1 MGAWGVGLYSG
12 DFALD
17 LRAVVAAVARVP
29 LDEDAMVQALC
40 DTEASAAENPTDE
53 DHAVF
58 WLVLA
63 DQFEKRGIFSAR
75 VRDMA
80 LAVIDGGE
88 DAAMMQKLG
97 MKAPDLRKR
106 A

>member
-1 MGAWGVGLYSG
+1 MGAWGIGLYSG

-17 LRAVVAAVARVP
+17 LRAVVAAVSRLP
-29 LDEDAMVQALC
+29 LDGEALVNAVC
-40 DTEASAAENPTDE
+40 ETEKSVAENPTDE
-53 DHAVF
+53 DHAIF

-75 VRDMA
+75 ARGMA
-80 LAVIDGGE
+80 LAIIDGGK

-97 MKAPDLRKR
+97 MKPPE
-106 A
+106 